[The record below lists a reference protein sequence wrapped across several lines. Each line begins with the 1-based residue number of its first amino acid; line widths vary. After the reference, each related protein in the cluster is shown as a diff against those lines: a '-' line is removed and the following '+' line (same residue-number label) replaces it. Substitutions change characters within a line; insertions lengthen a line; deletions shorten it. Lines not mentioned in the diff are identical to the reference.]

1 MTSALKGFHYGHSQ
15 KNILRQLI
23 GHTVVIGVVAP
34 LLAQLLLAE
43 HYLRHQQMQL
53 IFKTGN
59 QKPKLPVVA
68 YCQ

>member
-34 LLAQLLLAE
+34 LLAAAALSRTLSSTPADATHFQDW
-43 HYLRHQQMQL
+43 
-53 IFKTGN
+53 
-59 QKPKLPVVA
+59 KPKT
-68 YCQ
+68 